1 MRGEAVKFKQ
11 KDMDGLASFFAEW
24 RGENAFFAGYVD
36 GHDRF
41 TIGLQRS
48 GISTGFIGV
57 TFVQCVY
64 ISGPVRWSGC
74 DIQCE
79 TVALPEGEQGLEI
92 RDRSNGFVVRWEGPV
107 FIGGGTASYPE

>member
-1 MRGEAVKFKQ
+1 MSFKK

-24 RGENAFFAGYVD
+24 RGENAFFAGYVN

-48 GISTGFIGV
+48 GGSTDFIGV

-64 ISGPVRWSGC
+64 ISGPVRWPDC
-74 DIQCE
+74 NIQCE
-79 TVALPEGEQGLEI
+79 VAVMLGGEEGLEV
-92 RDRSNGFVVRWEGPV
+92 RDRSSGFLARCEGPV
-107 FIGGGTASYPE
+107 IIGGGEAIYPG